1 MLILESLVMHI
12 IDNTFYI
19 YVHNVN
25 YVFFNN
31 QWFGNADL

>member
-1 MLILESLVMHI
+1 MPILESLVMHT

-19 YVHNVN
+19 YVQNVN

-31 QWFGNADL
+31 QVFGNADL